1 MQLSLNEYGSGL
13 LPEARLTPADRL
25 LLADGAL
32 DGMLRVRE
40 PARGGIEVEATSH
53 VGVVRLEACEIRVLP
68 KYLGSGLD
76 VLRMLDYATGGT
88 GRLLPSDQELTA
100 GDPDLRD
107 LVALM
112 VTEHGERLLRRGVR
126 RDYLTRE
133 DDLPA
138 VRGRLLVDRQL
149 LRHHGR
155 LDRLACRYDEHDSDI
170 PDNRLC
176 AAALEQAARTAR
188 LPRVRARARR
198 AASQFAPLAP
208 TPLGDLRT
216 LVDGLEYHRHNAHYR
231 AAHQWAEL
239 LLSGGGVGGLF
250 ASGPLS
256 SRAFLVDMNGLFED
270 FVTRPLTEG
279 AAISGLGLRVDAQ
292 ARHRRVLFDERTRSA
307 YSEVRPDVLVL
318 GERGGEPFR
327 LPVDAKY
334 KLYEDKKLST
344 ADLYQAFLYAHAIGS
359 PASCVL
365 VHPGGAGAAGARVA
379 VRDWNG
385 ATSARVRA
393 VLLDL
398 RDALAV
404 LGGPE
409 PSAAPARLWRDVLAQ
424 PPK

>member
-1 MQLSLNEYGSGL
+1 MRLSLNEYGSGL
-13 LPEARLTPADRL
+13 FPEARLTPADRL

-40 PARGGIEVEATSH
+40 PAGGGIEVEATSH

-76 VLRMLDYATGGT
+76 VLRMLDYARGGT
-88 GRLLPSDQELTA
+88 GRLLPSDQDLTA

-112 VTEHGERLLRRGVR
+112 VTEYGEGLLRRGIR

-138 VRGRLLVDRQL
+138 VRGRMLVDRQL

-155 LDRLACRYDEHDSDI
+155 LDRLACRFDEHDADI

-176 AAALEQAARTAR
+176 SAALERAARTAR
-188 LPRVRARARR
+188 FPRVRARARR
-198 AASQFAPLAP
+198 AAAQFAPLAP

-216 LVDGLEYHRHNAHYR
+216 LVAGLEYHRHNAHYR

-239 LLSGGGVGGLF
+239 LLSGGGVEGLF

-256 SRAFLVDMNGLFED
+256 SRAFLVDMNGLFEE
-270 FVTRPLTEG
+270 FVTRLLTEG
-279 AAISGLGLRVDAQ
+279 AAGAGPGLRVDAQ
-292 ARHRRVLFDERTRSA
+292 SRHRRVLFDERTRTP
-307 YSEVRPDVLVL
+307 YSEVRPDALVL
-318 GERGGEPFR
+318 GERDGKPFR

-334 KLYEDKKLST
+334 KLYDGKKLST

-365 VHPGGAGAAGARVA
+365 VHPGGPGAVGARIA
-379 VRDWNG
+379 VRDWDG

-393 VLLDL
+393 VSLDL
-398 RDALAV
+398 HETLAV
-404 LGGPE
+404 LGGRE
-409 PSAAPARLWRDVLAQ
+409 PSAAPARLWRDVLGQ